1 MPKIQ
6 VFVSKPILDDINNI
20 VNEKINEGAD
30 RSEANISQTT
40 AMLTELGLR
49 VYKLQQD
56 KKSEEFSQEEF
67 NKIMLENMMKTSFV
81 CQKLLGINSFNAEI
95 QNMDKFNFQTM
106 ASQIKEDVNDVM
118 AHYFPDEE
126 DNR

>member
-6 VFVSKPILDDINNI
+6 VFVSKPILDDINHI
-20 VNEKINEGAD
+20 VDEKRKEGAD
-30 RSEANISQTT
+30 RSEANVSQTT

-56 KKSEEFSQEEF
+56 KKSDGFSQEEF

-118 AHYFPDEE
+118 AHYFPEEE
-126 DNR
+126 DKL